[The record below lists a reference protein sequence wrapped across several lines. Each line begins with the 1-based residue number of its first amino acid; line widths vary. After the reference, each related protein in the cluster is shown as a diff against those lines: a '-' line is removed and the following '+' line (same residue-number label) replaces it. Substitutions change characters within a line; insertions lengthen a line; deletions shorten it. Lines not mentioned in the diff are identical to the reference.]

1 MQAVQASRTHSSRN
15 RASSKAEFMELRGG
29 HDAVLPRGDFG
40 ETSVG
45 WAGFV
50 RHRRT
55 KPAQAPVSPLG
66 SVPKVRIRA
75 VTFDF
80 WNTIA
85 AEPPG
90 TMSEARQRAVAAACA
105 EGGVEVEAER
115 LAASLEEVGRTHH
128 SSWSQGTH
136 FHPREAAE
144 MLVRAL
150 GLEGAAEELV
160 AEAFLTAG
168 RGAELRLAPAIDL
181 CLARLDESGVRL
193 GIVCDAGFTGG
204 ALLREHL
211 DRVGLLDRFS
221 GWAFSDEVGHYKPS
235 PQIFE
240 AALSTLGTEPSE
252 ALHIGD
258 LRRTDIAGAAAVG
271 MTTVR
276 YRALNDDADPGVE
289 ADFVLDDH
297 RELPRLLERLG

>member
-1 MQAVQASRTHSSRN
+1 MP
-15 RASSKAEFMELRGG
+15 E
-29 HDAVLPRGDFG
+29 
-40 ETSVG
+40 
-45 WAGFV
+45 
-50 RHRRT
+50 
-55 KPAQAPVSPLG
+55 
-66 SVPKVRIRA
+66 VRIRA

-85 AEPPG
+85 YEPPG
-90 TMSEARQRAVAAACA
+90 TMSEARRQAVAAACE
-105 EGGVEVEAER
+105 EGGAEVEAER
-115 LAASLEEVGRTHH
+115 LVASLEEVGRTHH
-128 SSWSQGTH
+128 ASWSEGTH
-136 FHPREAAE
+136 FPPQQAAA
-144 MLVRAL
+144 MLVQAL

-168 RGAELRLAPAIDL
+168 RGAELRLAPSIGE
-181 CLARLDESGVRL
+181 CLASLDERGVRL

-211 DRVGLLDRFS
+211 DRVGLLERFS

-240 AALSTLGTEPSE
+240 AALGALGTEPAA

-258 LRRTDIAGAAAVG
+258 LRRTDIAGATAVG
-271 MTTVR
+271 MKTVR
-276 YRALNDDADPGVE
+276 YRALQDDPDPGVE

-297 RELPRLLERLG
+297 RELPPLLERHGSI